1 MVDRRESRHA
11 QTLKRG
17 ASRSSTDVR
26 NNDQFKSRDIRE
38 FNLIFFNL
46 AYRVRRAEVPLLA
59 DNFPKRA
66 PAIGRPTHDELL
78 RPRGFSFFKDKR
90 YSPQALRLVKH
101 EPNRLRPW
109 FCGAPAL
116 RLSQNEG
123 KLDRI
128 VFLLRRD
135 FNNGRTLD
143 IEPGFTAGSNS
154 L

>member
-26 NNDQFKSRDIRE
+26 NDDQFKSRDIRE

-90 YSPQALRLVKH
+90 YSPQALRLVKRA
-101 EPNRLRPW
+101 ES
-109 FCGAPAL
+109 FAAL
-116 RLSQNEG
+116 
-123 KLDRI
+123 
-128 VFLLRRD
+128 VLRRASPAPLPKRRQTRPD
-135 FNNGRTLD
+135 
-143 IEPGFTAGSNS
+143 S
-154 L
+154 LSPPT